1 MGIDVQVSVLRVFC
15 GEGGGG
21 GNPLGVVV
29 DGPAV
34 PEDDRQA
41 LARIL
46 SYSETV
52 FVDDAE
58 SGRIRIFTPEVE
70 LPLAGHPLVGTGWLL
85 AREGYPAEALLTQAG
100 KVRLRHDHDGVT
112 WASALPEWCPPF
124 ELVEHDSPAAVEALE
139 PIGEGWC
146 YMWAWIDA
154 DAGIVRAR
162 AFVPEAGVPEDEATG
177 SAAMRLCARLGRPLE
192 IHQGDG
198 SIIHARPLDDG
209 YVEIG
214 GAVVVE

>member
-15 GEGGGG
+15 GEGGHG

-46 SYSETV
+46 GYAETV
-52 FVDDAE
+52 FVDDPE
-58 SGRIRIFTPEVE
+58 TGRIRIFTPEVE
-70 LPLAGHPLVGTGWLL
+70 LPLAGHPLIGTGWLL

-100 KVRLRHDHDGVT
+100 KVRLRHDEDGMT

-124 ELVEHDSPAAVEALE
+124 ELVEHDSPAEVDALE
-139 PIGEGWC
+139 PLGEGWY
-146 YMWAWIDA
+146 YMWSWLDA
-154 DAGIVRAR
+154 DGGLIRAR
-162 AFVPEAGVPEDEATG
+162 SFVPEAGVPEDEATG
-177 SAAMRLCARLGRPLE
+177 SAAMRLCERLGRPIE
-192 IHQGDG
+192 IHQGTG
-198 SIIHARPLDDG
+198 SVIHAHPLEDG

-214 GAVVVE
+214 GAVVSE